1 MVEAKAVKDFAAYLS
16 KYYEDIGIISPYS
29 QQVALI
35 SSHIGKNKKC

>member
-35 SSHIGKNKKC
+35 NSHIGKNKKC